1 MKTLITASVVAL
13 GLASSAAAIEL
24 GNGLSLDS
32 EFKAE
37 RNMETETN
45 ALTFATDLTWDFGIA
60 NVEVGP
66 NIMDLEDIEFTGMEY
81 QVTLP
86 VTSVTGLEVYTKT
99 TTDDEWGMGDI
110 SIGASFSFSIV
121 VGLLLNQHASPH
133 GRRGLG
139 LGTWLGGNL
148 HKHTGENHD

>member
-1 MKTLITASVVAL
+1 MKTLITASVIAL

-45 ALTFATDLTWDFGIA
+45 ALTFETDLTWDFGIA

-81 QVTLP
+81 ELTLP

-110 SIGASFSFSIV
+110 SIGASFSF
-121 VGLLLNQHASPH
+121 
-133 GRRGLG
+133 
-139 LGTWLGGNL
+139 
-148 HKHTGENHD
+148 